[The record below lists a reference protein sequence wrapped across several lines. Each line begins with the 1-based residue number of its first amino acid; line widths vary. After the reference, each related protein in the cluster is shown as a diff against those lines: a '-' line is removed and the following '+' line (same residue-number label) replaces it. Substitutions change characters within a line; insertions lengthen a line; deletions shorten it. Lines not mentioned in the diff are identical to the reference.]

1 MKRKLMISF
10 AVLLLLIGAMFAV
23 YPAVANYADEK
34 YQSTVRTEYEDEVQE
49 IDNSA
54 LEAMRAAAEQYNESL
69 SPVQL
74 QFAKE
79 GLEAASVDYHD
90 LLDPSGS
97 GIMGYVEIPKISV
110 DLPIYHGTSED
121 VLQAGVG
128 HMIGS
133 SLPIGGE
140 GCHSVLTGHSG
151 VAEKKL
157 FSDLDQLAVG
167 DKFYLKVLDETLA
180 YEVSEINTVLPQETE
195 LLSLVQGED
204 ICTLVTC
211 TPFGVNTHRLL
222 VRGRRVAYEPD
233 APAQPAA
240 EQEPSP
246 SKSTWKD
253 QYIHGL
259 ELGGGIVGSSILL
272 FIVLLV
278 RRKKGGRA

>member
-10 AVLLLLIGAMFAV
+10 AVLLLLAGAVFAV
-23 YPAVANYADEK
+23 YPAVANYVNEK
-34 YQSTVRTEYEDEVQE
+34 YQSTVRSEFEDEVQE
-49 IDNSA
+49 IDNTA
-54 LEAMRAAAEQYNESL
+54 LEAMRAAAEQYNESMF
-69 SPVQL
+69 PV

-97 GIMGYVEIPKISV
+97 GIMGYIEIPKISV

-133 SLPIGGE
+133 SLPVGGE

-180 YEVSEINTVLPQETE
+180 YEVTEINTVLPHETE
-195 LLSLVQGED
+195 PLSLVPGED
-204 ICTLVTC
+204 LCTLVTC

-222 VRGRRVAYEPD
+222 VRGRRVAYEPE

-240 EQEPSP
+240 EQEPAP
-246 SKSTWKD
+246 PAKSTWKT
-253 QYIHGL
+253 QYMQGL

-272 FIVLLV
+272 FIVLLI

>member
-10 AVLLLLIGAMFAV
+10 AVLLLLAGAVFAV
-23 YPAVANYADEK
+23 YPAVANYVNDK
-34 YQSTVRTEYEDEVQE
+34 YQSTVRSEFEDEVQE
-49 IDNSA
+49 IDNTA

-69 SPVQL
+69 SPVQ
-74 QFAKE
+74 FAKE
-79 GLEAASVDYHD
+79 GIEAASVDYHD

-97 GIMGYVEIPKISV
+97 GIMGYIEIPKISV

-133 SLPIGGE
+133 SLPVGGE

-151 VAEKKL
+151 VAEKRL

-167 DKFYLKVLDETLA
+167 DEFYLKALGQTLA
-180 YEVSEINTVLPQETE
+180 YEVTEINTVLPHETE
-195 LLSLVQGED
+195 LLELVQGED
-204 ICTLVTC
+204 LCTLVTC

-222 VRGRRVAYEPD
+222 VCGRRVAYEPD
-233 APAQPAA
+233 ALQPQE
-240 EQEPSP
+240 EQEPTP
-246 SKSTWKD
+246 PVKSTWKD

-272 FIVLLV
+272 FVVLLV

>member
-10 AVLLLLIGAMFAV
+10 AVLLLLAGAVFAV
-23 YPAVANYADEK
+23 YPAVANYVNEK
-34 YQSTVRTEYEDEVQE
+34 YQSTVRSEFEDEVQE
-49 IDNSA
+49 IDNTA
-54 LEAMRAAAEQYNESL
+54 LEAMRAAAEQYNESMF
-69 SPVQL
+69 PV

-97 GIMGYVEIPKISV
+97 GIMGYIEIPKISV
-110 DLPIYHGTSED
+110 DLPIYHGTAEE

-133 SLPIGGE
+133 SLPVGGE

-180 YEVSEINTVLPQETE
+180 YEVTEINTVLPHETE
-195 LLSLVQGED
+195 PLSLVPGED
-204 ICTLVTC
+204 LCTLVTC

-222 VRGRRVAYEPD
+222 VRGRRVAYEPE

-240 EQEPSP
+240 EQEPAP
-246 SKSTWKD
+246 PAKSTWKT
-253 QYIHGL
+253 QYMQGL

-272 FIVLLV
+272 FIVLLI